1 MSKEEQF
8 FINRK
13 TTKTVGDYDFKEEKD
28 KVSCGLDSDKFNEK
42 LGNFG
47 PELRRAFDEFFAS
60 GSSGSI
66 IARVCEKHENYFTK
80 RELAYLLS
88 AKFLGEVSDDIK
100 KDDKNGK

>member
-13 TTKTVGDYDFKEEKD
+13 TVKTVGDYDFKEEKD
-28 KVSCGLDSDKFNEK
+28 KESCGFDSDKFNEK
-42 LGNFG
+42 IDNFG
-47 PELRRAFDEFFAS
+47 PELRRAFDEFFAN
-60 GSSGSI
+60 GDSGSI
-66 IARVCEKHENYFTK
+66 FARVCDKHENYFTE

-100 KDDKNGK
+100 KDEKYGK